1 MQAIADLQEL
11 LGQGV
16 PRALRQGLRT
26 GQGRV
31 LRRASV
37 IGRRDTPGTSNIDPN
52 AHGSGFDRVGA
63 FQDGFDDGPSKC
75 KDYRDDEPMVL
86 EVPFNSAV
94 DAAQGGDEPYDSIV
108 NGVPYDIEDYWTRVY
123 PELSDGQEWRP
134 LTSIEPFSPNN
145 PPTCGGQSAEGFVLF
160 YCVPD
165 DYVARDNVKG
175 MPRVYDQGGDYAV
188 SALPA
193 TQWGLAALTR
203 LGDDCDEKASTARG
217 DCLTGGYTASVILH
231 NRADTS
237 SWSISPGHLDEGIK
251 ALLVFRER
259 VINGAHSCVDY
270 QL

>member
-1 MQAIADLQEL
+1 M
-11 LGQGV
+11 
-16 PRALRQGLRT
+16 
-26 GQGRV
+26 
-31 LRRASV
+31 
-37 IGRRDTPGTSNIDPN
+37 
-52 AHGSGFDRVGA
+52 
-63 FQDGFDDGPSKC
+63 
-75 KDYRDDEPMVL
+75 
-86 EVPFNSAV
+86 
-94 DAAQGGDEPYDSIV
+94 
-108 NGVPYDIEDYWTRVY
+108 Y

-134 LTSIEPFSPNN
+134 LTSIEPFCPNN

-165 DYVARDNVKG
+165 DYVAWDNVKG

-203 LGDDCDEKASTARG
+203 LGDDSDEKAFTARG
-217 DCLTGGYTASVILH
+217 DCLAGGYTASVILH

-251 ALLVFRER
+251 ELLVFRGEGD
-259 VINGAHSCVDY
+259 VAHSCVDY